1 MKIQK
6 RINSNINEDS
16 YLYGFS
22 LKNLASEPYF
32 YVLTIK
38 YLLAKR
44 LNEHLILNDIDD
56 KSRIDA
62 VFKAQEF
69 NRDLL
74 KELGYSDSD
83 IRFLT
88 KKYSNDLGNLLEP
101 EHESVTR
108 CRVLFQQSKE
118 YITKQY
124 EKFKQSLEEKNN
136 AKNK

>member
-22 LKNLASEPYF
+22 LKNLAAEPYF
-32 YVLTIK
+32 YVLIIK

-44 LNEHLILNDIDD
+44 LNEHLILNNIDD

-62 VFKAQEF
+62 VYKAKEF

-74 KELGYSDSD
+74 KEIGYSDTD
-83 IRFLT
+83 IRQLV
-88 KKYSNDLGNLLEP
+88 KDYSNDLGKLLEP
-101 EHESVTR
+101 ENESITR
-108 CRVLFQQSKE
+108 CKILIHQSKE
-118 YITKQY
+118 YITKQF
-124 EKFKQSLEEKNN
+124 EKFKKGVNI
-136 AKNK
+136 A

>member
-1 MKIQK
+1 MNTHK

-22 LKNLASEPYF
+22 LKNLATKPYF
-32 YVLTIK
+32 YVLVIK

-44 LNEHLILNDIDD
+44 LNEHLILNNIDD

-62 VFKAQEF
+62 VYRAKEF

-83 IRFLT
+83 IRELA
-88 KKYSNDLGNLLEP
+88 KEYSSDLGELLEP
-101 EHESVTR
+101 GYESITR
-108 CRVLFQQSKE
+108 CRILFKQTKE
-118 YITKQY
+118 YITNQY
-124 EKFKQSLEEKNN
+124 LKFKKGVNI
-136 AKNK
+136 A

>member
-32 YVLTIK
+32 YVLIIK

-62 VFKAQEF
+62 VFRAKEF

-74 KELGYSDSD
+74 KEIGYSDVD
-83 IRFLT
+83 IRYLT
-88 KKYSNDLGNLLEP
+88 KKYSNDLGKLFEP
-101 EHESVTR
+101 EHESITR
-108 CRVLFQQSKE
+108 CKILIQQSKE
-118 YITKQY
+118 YITKQF
-124 EKFKQSLEEKNN
+124 EKFKKGVNI
-136 AKNK
+136 A

>member
-1 MKIQK
+1 MRIQK

-22 LKNLASEPYF
+22 LKNLATEPYF
-32 YVLTIK
+32 YVLVIK

-44 LNEHLILNDIDD
+44 LNEHLILNNIDD

-74 KELGYSDSD
+74 KELGYSDGSIKILIQSCD
-83 IRFLT
+83 IEAVMSELDVELSSTSVIETLT
-88 KKYSNDLGNLLEP
+88 ENFN
-101 EHESVTR
+101 
-108 CRVLFQQSKE
+108 
-118 YITKQY
+118 
-124 EKFKQSLEEKNN
+124 QSLDYIKSNITN
-136 AKNK
+136 ITGWLRSKV

>member
-22 LKNLASEPYF
+22 LKNLATEPYF
-32 YVLTIK
+32 YVLVIK

-44 LNEHLILNDIDD
+44 LYEHLILNNIDD
-56 KSRIDA
+56 KSRIGA
-62 VFKAQEF
+62 VNKAKEF

-74 KELGYSDSD
+74 KEIGYSDID
-83 IRFLT
+83 IRQLV
-88 KKYSNDLGNLLEP
+88 KEYSNDLGKLIEP
-101 EHESVTR
+101 EHESITR
-108 CRVLFQQSKE
+108 CRILFQQSKE

-124 EKFKQSLEEKNN
+124 EKFKKGVNI
-136 AKNK
+136 A

>member
-22 LKNLASEPYF
+22 LKNLATEPYF
-32 YVLTIK
+32 YVLIIK

-62 VFKAQEF
+62 VYK
-69 NRDLL
+69 
-74 KELGYSDSD
+74 
-83 IRFLT
+83 
-88 KKYSNDLGNLLEP
+88 
-101 EHESVTR
+101 
-108 CRVLFQQSKE
+108 
-118 YITKQY
+118 
-124 EKFKQSLEEKNN
+124 
-136 AKNK
+136 AKNLIEIYLKK

>member
-1 MKIQK
+1 MKNNK

-22 LKNLASEPYF
+22 LKNLAAEPYF
-32 YVLTIK
+32 YVLIIK

-56 KSRIDA
+56 KPRIDA
-62 VFKAQEF
+62 VFRAKEF

-74 KELGYSDSD
+74 KEIGYSDSD
-83 IRFLT
+83 IRYLA
-88 KKYSNDLGNLLEP
+88 KEYANDLGKLLEP
-101 EHESVTR
+101 EHESITR
-108 CRVLFQQSKE
+108 CRILFQQSKE
-118 YITKQY
+118 YITKQF